1 MTWAA
6 SWPPTAARPSSPS
19 DRPMA
24 LDDDVSGSGG
34 PPGSVAAVVLV
45 ALKDRMHTRRPS
57 GPDDPGY
64 IQVTLGEGDA
74 AVHVIDDG
82 ADYCMIGRPV
92 GRTPDGSVYVLVARI
107 SVYGYEQLRDG
118 DMAMAD
124 VWSDSSD
131 ISLVAVYEVDGV
143 VENIALVRPFRH
155 ADDIPAAYRPPNPFL
170 EFSDEDF
177 PSDDVHR
184 DRFFHGAFM
193 RATDAFRR
201 VMARGPRMPGP
212 PV

>member
-1 MTWAA
+1 
-6 SWPPTAARPSSPS
+6 
-19 DRPMA
+19 
-24 LDDDVSGSGG
+24 
-34 PPGSVAAVVLV
+34 
-45 ALKDRMHTRRPS
+45 MHTRRPS

-64 IQVTLGEGDA
+64 IQGTLGEGDA

-131 ISLVAVYEVDGV
+131 ISLGGRLRGRRLSRTSPWSA
-143 VENIALVRPFRH
+143 
-155 ADDIPAAYRPPNPFL
+155 
-170 EFSDEDF
+170 
-177 PSDDVHR
+177 PSD
-184 DRFFHGAFM
+184 
-193 RATDAFRR
+193 T
-201 VMARGPRMPGP
+201 PTTSLP
-212 PV
+212 PTGRQTLSSNSPTTTFPPTTSSGTASCLVSS